1 MTPAPSRDS
10 PQGQPRT
17 WASSSLKAVGQGG
30 RPGAA
35 ELSRGLF
42 PRFPPAQDC
51 PTVLMRQFRWAG
63 SSSARDG
70 RAQSCTHLSLRLSEP
85 LRESAGPAGR
95 GPFLTQ
101 AFGALPAWPS
111 PFGVPEP
118 ELASALSSTFTTHQ
132 ASQLSRVNTSSRK
145 PTPLPTVGSV
155 GPRHSPPRSPRPLAL
170 VSGVWSKSQSLS
182 AFTCESGIDVLSGQ
196 VSKPTSDVV
205 RAALGEAGPCLRPS
219 RLPRAIY
226 FLTLPS
232 AVCPSDPAAPVT
244 VTQGSSTRCSAST
257 GLAMGRALGS
267 GLGLALVPTLCIWRG
282 HAAVLQQEGA
292 CCGQEG
298 SAALAEAGVTGGGRP
313 GPAEAGEALGLR
325 VEGGQRLELPTCI
338 RVEYAQVL
346 QPVLEAPLSPFLSDG
361 EESVVQVRQ
370 LEGAELGLEPR
381 QPARSEIARPS
392 GGQQC
397 LVLEEPVRK
406 QLCLEV
412 QLVAVRG
419 GRSLQRVTSKN
430 EAFTA
435 SPRVGSTFDGSLL
448 SPKGTSLTA
457 GDICASGSVFDAQAG
472 SVSPLLSGTQGDAA
486 GSVLGQGPARDE
498 HAEDA
503 SPCPDRA
510 SWAPAEPRRGVLR
523 CGAKPGHVT
532 WRLRPSGSEAWARH
546 LASEAVWAQL
556 TASPRGRVAL
566 RPATAPPSSLSRLA
580 RETRQ
585 DSEPTA
591 TPLLARAG
599 LRGPRARARGC
610 PRVGSV
616 PIGPRRPCDPEGR
629 ASRSRSGAAPAR
641 AVPSCTRTR
650 PRALRPWSRRPDR
663 QVSLLVPARAGARA
677 RCAFLL
683 RLLASLGIVC

>member
-325 VEGGQRLELPTCI
+325 VEGG
-338 RVEYAQVL
+338 
-346 QPVLEAPLSPFLSDG
+346 
-361 EESVVQVRQ
+361 
-370 LEGAELGLEPR
+370 
-381 QPARSEIARPS
+381 
-392 GGQQC
+392 
-397 LVLEEPVRK
+397 
-406 QLCLEV
+406 
-412 QLVAVRG
+412 
-419 GRSLQRVTSKN
+419 RSLQRVTSKN

-677 RCAFLL
+677 VRERGAGARAGGRAASWGAGTPRPAASAARVRAR
-683 RLLASLGIVC
+683 RLPRAALSPGWGGGQALDAARRFPRVAGGGRPGWEA